1 MALTQTGTDGIKD
14 DAITLAKQAAGTD
27 GQIITYDA
35 SGNPVAV
42 GPGTDGQVLTSTGAG
57 SPPAFEDAA
66 AAITINTNAD
76 NRVITGSSSANTLI
90 GESTLT
96 FDGTTLTTSTD
107 VSITGASGNQRLNF
121 NRTNAAGSNGNQFGL
136 IKFHDNNDN
145 QVAGI
150 EAIRASAVDDADI
163 VFKTRPTGGSVA
175 ERVRIDTTGD
185 LQIADGDLV
194 IGTAGH
200 GIDFSVNTHES
211 GMSSELL
218 DSYEEGTWTPIARN
232 GIASPAYKVQQG
244 YYVKV
249 GHMVMA
255 NFIIKWG
262 DCDTNGGHIMLGN
275 VPYTPASSPHDDLG
289 HGLIIYQTM
298 ENTGY
303 GKYIQLAGARM
314 DLYSGYNNGWTIS
327 NGTNIE
333 DMWIK
338 GGVTYKAA

>member
-1 MALTQTGTDGIKD
+1 MGLTQTGTDGIKD

-27 GQIITYDA
+27 GQVITYDA

-57 SPPAFEDAA
+57 SPPAFEDVPAGGA
-66 AAITINTNAD
+66 TINNATENEIVTVASNTSQLD
-76 NRVITGSSSANTLI
+76 AEAN
-90 GESTLT
+90 LT
-96 FDGTTLTTSTD
+96 FDGEQLNVTHAGTTDPENQIVLQTSAIDTGGGSGIFFKSSSSTNANRYGSRIHTTRESG
-107 VSITGASGNQRLNF
+107 GASN
-121 NRTNAAGSNGNQFGL
+121 L
-136 IKFHDNNDN
+136 IFSTE
-145 QVAGI
+145 I
-150 EAIRASAVDDADI
+150 
-163 VFKTRPTGGSVA
+163 TGGS
-175 ERVRIDTTGD
+175 TG
-185 LQIADGDLV
+185 LQEALKISPNKNVTVSDGDLV

-200 GIDFSVNTHES
+200 GIDFSVNSHES

-218 DSYEEGTWTPIARN
+218 DSYEEGTWTTIARN

-244 YYVKV
+244 YYIKV

-303 GKYIQLAGARM
+303 GKSIQLSGARM
-314 DLYSGYNNGWTIS
+314 DLYSGYNNGWNIS

-338 GGVTYKAA
+338 GGVTYRAA